1 MEETGKILQ
10 GYSVIETSV
19 VKEEIQHSTHFT
31 EQRKERKR
39 RTIKILMLK
48 LWNLEF
54 VKGPFFKI
62 YIEISTEISKLFFQE
77 IWIFN
82 PFISLFRKAQATYA
96 LVLKFQNSGGK
107 GAKNFRTERKYIY
120 VTSRKKMAIMMD
132 ISIKFHPYEKYTD
145 KWRSVVSSIYSTNKI
160 FDTNFTYLS
169 LALPRHTCLYLSVK
183 DLQVSGKAESFF
195 FNGIILSLS
204 IKFHEVNEYS
214 YNF

>member
-31 EQRKERKR
+31 EQRRERKR

-77 IWIFN
+77 I
-82 PFISLFRKAQATYA
+82 
-96 LVLKFQNSGGK
+96 
-107 GAKNFRTERKYIY
+107 
-120 VTSRKKMAIMMD
+120 
-132 ISIKFHPYEKYTD
+132 
-145 KWRSVVSSIYSTNKI
+145 
-160 FDTNFTYLS
+160 
-169 LALPRHTCLYLSVK
+169 
-183 DLQVSGKAESFF
+183 
-195 FNGIILSLS
+195 
-204 IKFHEVNEYS
+204 
-214 YNF
+214 